1 MRVRNLETFLRVAE
15 FESFHGAAKA
25 MGATQP
31 AISSR
36 IAALET
42 DLGVSL
48 FSRDQGGTKL
58 TSRGR
63 QLLPYAKKM
72 VHVSSEMKTQLQ
84 KELNDAG
91 TMRIGI
97 ADTLA
102 QLWVGVLLSAWRKDF
117 PHVEFEVVIDISDA
131 LMEQI
136 NQHELDMV
144 LMVASPSS
152 DVLISE
158 HLCSYRQVWMAS
170 NQYIE
175 TEKLNTGPLD
185 LWKLSHCSILSFPR
199 STQPWRYLDNI
210 FSVMGE
216 ERPMLHT
223 CSTVSHLMNLT
234 EQGLG
239 VSLLPEPLAL
249 PLMSQGKVSVLNTSD
264 DIVVPDLD
272 FCCGWR
278 VDDERLLPKLL
289 AESARDIIKYPET
302 EQTKLSKKK
311 ISSLTD

>member
-36 IAALET
+36 IAALEA

-63 QLLPYAKKM
+63 QLLPYAKKIL
-72 VHVSSEMKTQLQ
+72 HVSSEMKDQLKQ
-84 KELNDAG
+84 ELSDPG

-102 QLWVGVLLSAWRKDF
+102 QLWVGPLLKVWREEF
-117 PHVEFEVVIDISDA
+117 PHIEFEVVIDISDV

-136 NQHELDMV
+136 NRYELDMV
-144 LMVASPSS
+144 LMVARPSN
-152 DVLISE
+152 DVLVSE
-158 HLCSYRQVWMAS
+158 HLCSYRQVWAAS

-175 TEKLNTGPLD
+175 SEKLNNGPLD
-185 LWKLSHCSILSFPR
+185 LWQLSNCSILSFPR
-199 STQPWRYLDNI
+199 NTQPWRYLDTI
-210 FSVMGE
+210 FSAMGE

-239 VSLLPEPLAL
+239 VSLLPEPLAI
-249 PLMSQGKVSVLNTSD
+249 PLQSQGRVSVLNTAD

-289 AESARDIIKYPET
+289 AESARDIIKIPVAKKT
-302 EQTKLSKKK
+302 TPNKLSV
-311 ISSLTD
+311 II